1 MMGKINQQVY
11 NEMGNIIIIHNIKV
25 SLYES
30 FLIFSREQWELV
42 TGAPFKPCWNT
53 IQSTHIYAKIHWVSF
68 NWYKMRVTSWD
79 AGFCKTAIICRYARG
94 IPSKMLVLMQTED
107 LKGVITVMKII

>member
-30 FLIFSREQWELV
+30 FLIFSRE
-42 TGAPFKPCWNT
+42 
-53 IQSTHIYAKIHWVSF
+53 
-68 NWYKMRVTSWD
+68 
-79 AGFCKTAIICRYARG
+79 
-94 IPSKMLVLMQTED
+94 
-107 LKGVITVMKII
+107 